1 MLHSAVYPRIQPA
14 PSVPSSNL
22 RPFFSSTY
30 KIPFQQPLSF
40 HIHAKNTRGVGSQ
53 SAIPALRTAPPSQHQ
68 AILFLSHDSL
78 PTTPRSLTPLQ
89 SADPKTKHLKSFRI
103 RRSEKAWG
111 EGRNRLTC
119 RSSLP
124 TVHYPLLTTSSRR
137 FDFLHGSDRIIVLFS
152 GFDHG
157 RRTHERNSTAQHPER
172 PDRALRPAKDRRGQ
186 HLHLR
191 ADGLRLRPHRQL
203 PHLRLPRHPAALS

>member
-53 SAIPALRTAPPSQHQ
+53 SAILALRTAPPSQHQ

-78 PTTPRSLTPLQ
+78 PTTPRSLSPLESADPQNAPVTPLQ

-137 FDFLHGSDRIIVLFS
+137 FVFLHGSDRIIVLF
-152 GFDHG
+152 
-157 RRTHERNSTAQHPER
+157 
-172 PDRALRPAKDRRGQ
+172 
-186 HLHLR
+186 
-191 ADGLRLRPHRQL
+191 
-203 PHLRLPRHPAALS
+203 